1 MITKILIANR
11 GEIARRIIKTAKK
24 LGVLTVGIYT
34 NDEPYNAWADEADE
48 KIFLPGNALSE
59 TWLNMDKIIDLALE
73 SSCNAIHP
81 GYGFL
86 SENAAFARKCSEQQL
101 VFIGPS
107 AETMEL
113 MSDKIVSR
121 SFAKKAGVPVAFA
134 LEGNQETILNQAHTL
149 PYPVIIKAS
158 AGGGG
163 KGMHIV
169 YNADELEKK
178 LEKAQREANN
188 WFGNGT
194 VYVEQYFEEA
204 RHIEV
209 QILGDNHGNL
219 IHLYE
224 RECTLQRNYQKII
237 EEAPSPTLNQ
247 QQREAICASA
257 VTLAKAA
264 KYNNAGTIEFLW
276 TNNEFYF
283 LEMNTRIQVEH
294 PVTEMITG
302 LDLVELQLAVSN
314 NLPLQIGQKDVKVNG
329 VAVEARIY
337 AEKPE
342 ENFKPTAGLL
352 HHIKTLTH
360 PRLRFDNTYESGNE
374 VVTTYDGMIGKLI
387 VHQNQRHEALQW
399 LAQCL
404 SETQIHGVETN
415 LSFLYRLVTHP
426 KVISNAIYT
435 RFINN
440 ELELINRIEG
450 NNNSLEIF
458 LAAYA
463 AALLNTKTAQKNTW
477 TQHNSIIAVA
487 KQTVLL
493 NGTLIDFKL
502 IMQPKGF
509 QLVLNQKMFN
519 VFYHSLNN
527 NTINLVID
535 GIKHKVIVT
544 KGRDAFW
551 VQYKNQLSVLRSQ
564 HILSQASLPKKEGI
578 NGTVSDFEIKSPLH
592 GKIAS
597 IMVHPG
603 QTVEQGTNIL
613 TIESMKTE
621 NHIASPATGIVDLIL
636 IEKDALVKEDQL
648 LITFKN

>member
-24 LGVLTVGIYT
+24 LGILTVGIYT
-34 NDEPYNAWADEADE
+34 RDEPNNIWADEADE
-48 KIFLPGNALSE
+48 KVFLSGNALSE
-59 TWLNMDKIIDLALE
+59 TWLNMDKIIALAQDA
-73 SSCNAIHP
+73 SCNAIHP

-86 SENAAFARKCSEQQL
+86 SENAAFARKCSEQQIQ
-101 VFIGPS
+101 FIGPS
-107 AETMEL
+107 AEAMEL
-113 MSDKIVSR
+113 MSNKIVSR
-121 SFAKKAGVPVAFA
+121 NFAKKAGVPVTFA
-134 LEGNQETILNQAHTL
+134 LEGNQKTILNQANTL

-169 YNADELEKK
+169 RNANELETK

-209 QILGDNHGNL
+209 QILGDNYGNI

-276 TNNEFYF
+276 ANNEFYF

-302 LDLVELQLAVSN
+302 FDLVALQFDVSN
-314 NLPLQIGQKDVKVNG
+314 NLPLRIRQKDVKING
-329 VAVEARIY
+329 VAIEARIY

-342 ENFKPTAGLL
+342 KNFKPTAGIL
-352 HHIKTLTH
+352 HHIKTLTQ

-387 VHQNQRHEALQW
+387 VHQNLRSEALQW

-404 SETQIHGVETN
+404 TETQIHGVETN
-415 LSFLYRLVTHP
+415 LPFLYRLVTHQ
-426 KVISNAIYT
+426 KVISNEIYT

-440 ELELINRIEG
+440 ELELLNRVEVNDSFIE
-450 NNNSLEIF
+450 III
-458 LAAYA
+458 AAYA
-463 AALLNTKTAQKNTW
+463 AALLNTKTAQKNSW
-477 TQHNSIIAVA
+477 AQHNSIIAVA
-487 KQTVLL
+487 KQTVLI
-493 NGTLIDFKL
+493 NGTSVAFKL
-502 IMQPKGF
+502 IMQPMGF
-509 QLVLNQKMFN
+509 QLVLNKNMFN
-519 VFYHSLNN
+519 VFYHYLNN
-527 NTINLVID
+527 NIINLVID

-544 KGRDAFW
+544 KGKDAFW

-564 HILSQASLPKKEGI
+564 HLLSQASLPKKEGI

-592 GKIAS
+592 GKISS

>member
-24 LGVLTVGIYT
+24 QGILTVGIYT
-34 NDEPYNAWADEADE
+34 SDEPNNAWADEADE
-48 KIFLPGNALSE
+48 KVFLSGNSLSE
-59 TWLNMDKIIDLALE
+59 TWLNADKIIALAHE
-73 SSCNAIHP
+73 TSSNAIHP

-86 SENAAFARKCSEQQL
+86 SENASFARKCEEQKII
-101 VFIGPS
+101 FIGPS
-107 AETMEL
+107 ADTIEL
-113 MSDKIVSR
+113 MGDKLGAR
-121 SFAKKAGVPVAFA
+121 SFAKKAGVPLAFA
-134 LEGNQETILNQAHTL
+134 LEGNLKTLVEKAHTL

-169 YNADELEKK
+169 YTAGELKNK
-178 LEKAQREANN
+178 LENAQREASS

-209 QILGDNHGNL
+209 QILGDNFGNV

-237 EEAPSPTLNQ
+237 EEAPSPTLTQ
-247 QQREAICASA
+247 HQRETICEAA
-257 VTLAKAA
+257 VKLAKAA
-264 KYNNAGTIEFLW
+264 SYTNAGTIEFLW
-276 TNNEFYF
+276 ANNEFYF

-302 LDLVELQLAVSN
+302 IDLVALQFAVSN
-314 NLPLQIGQKDVKVNG
+314 NLPLKIGQKDVKING

-342 ENFKPTAGLL
+342 DNFKPSAGIL
-352 HHIKTLTH
+352 HHVKTLSH
-360 PRLRFDNTYESGNE
+360 PMLRFDNTYESGNE
-374 VVTTYDGMIGKLI
+374 VVTNYDGMIGKLI
-387 VHQNQRHEALQW
+387 VHQKQRSEAFHW

-426 KVISNAIYT
+426 KVMNNTVYT

-440 ELELINRIEG
+440 ELEELNRVES
-450 NNNSLEIF
+450 NDNSFIII
-458 LAAYA
+458 AVAYA
-463 AALLNTKTAQKNTW
+463 AAMLNTLPEKKNTW
-477 TQHNSIIAVA
+477 FKHNSILGVT
-487 KQTVLL
+487 KQTVLI
-493 NGTLIDFKL
+493 NGTPIDYKL
-502 IMQPKGF
+502 ITQPKGF
-509 QLVLNQKMFN
+509 QFLLNENMFN

-527 NTINLVID
+527 NAINLVID
-535 GIKHKVIVT
+535 GVKYKAMVT
-544 KGRDAFW
+544 KGIDAFW
-551 VQYKNQLSVLRSQ
+551 VQYKNQLSVVRSQ
-564 HILSQASLPKKEGI
+564 HLLSQACLPKKAGI
-578 NGTVSDFEIKSPLH
+578 NGTVGDFEIKSPLH

-597 IMVHPG
+597 IMVQPG

-613 TIESMKTE
+613 TIDSMKTE
-621 NHIASPATGIVDLIL
+621 NHITSPAKGIVDTIW
-636 IEKDALVKEDQL
+636 IEQDALVKENQL
-648 LITFKN
+648 LMTFKN

>member
-24 LGVLTVGIYT
+24 LGIQTVGICT
-34 NDEPYNAWADEADE
+34 SNELTNAWADEADE
-48 KIFLPGNALSE
+48 QVFLSGKNLSE
-59 TWLNMDKIIDLALE
+59 TWLNADKIIALAKE
-73 SSCNAIHP
+73 SSCDAVHP

-86 SENAAFARKCSEQQL
+86 SENAAFAQKCGEQQL
-101 VFIGPS
+101 LFIGPS
-107 AETMEL
+107 AHVIEL
-113 MSDKIVSR
+113 MGDKIGAR
-121 SFAKKAGVPVAFA
+121 SFAKNAGIPVAFA
-134 LEGNQETILNQAHTL
+134 LEGNQETILKQAHNL

-169 YNADELEKK
+169 QSAGELKKK
-178 LEKAQREANN
+178 LEKAQGEANK

-209 QILGDNHGNL
+209 QILGDNHGNV

-247 QQREAICASA
+247 QQRETICSA
-257 VTLAKAA
+257 AVKLAKAA
-264 KYNNAGTIEFLW
+264 NYNNAGTIEFLW
-276 TNNEFYF
+276 ANNEFYF

-314 NLPLQIGQKDVKVNG
+314 NFPLQIRQKDVKING

-342 ENFKPTAGLL
+342 ENFKPSAGIL
-352 HHIKTLTH
+352 HHLNIVAN
-360 PRLRFDNTYESGNE
+360 PMLRFDGAYHPGAEI
-374 VVTTYDGMIGKLI
+374 VTSYDGMIGKLI
-387 VHQNQRHEALQW
+387 VHHNQRHDVLQG
-399 LAQCL
+399 LAKGL
-404 SETQIHGVETN
+404 TETQIHGVETN
-415 LSFLYRLVTHP
+415 VSFLYRLLTHP
-426 KVISNAIYT
+426 KVINNNIYT

-440 ELELINRIEG
+440 ELDLLNKTESND
-450 NNNSLEIF
+450 NSFEIII
-458 LAAYA
+458 AAYA
-463 AALLNTKTAQKNTW
+463 AALLATRSVQKSTW
-477 TQHNSIIAVA
+477 SLHSSIVAVA

-493 NGTLIDFKL
+493 NGALIDFKL

-509 QLVLNQKMFN
+509 QLVLNEKMFN
-519 VFYHSLNN
+519 VFNHSLNN

-535 GIKHKVIVT
+535 GIKHKVFVT

-564 HILSQASLPKKEGI
+564 HLLSQASLPKKAGI
-578 NGTVSDFEIKSPLH
+578 NGTVGDFEIKSPLH
-592 GKIAS
+592 GKISS
-597 IMVHPG
+597 IMVKPG
-603 QTVEQGTNIL
+603 QTVEQGASIL

-621 NHIASPATGIVDLIL
+621 NHIASPATGIVDMIW
-636 IEKDALVKEDQL
+636 IEKDALVKENQL
-648 LITFKN
+648 LMTFKN